1 MPTTD
6 PTQPV
11 SPLKVRLLQLV
22 LGIVLVAIGAIG
34 ARLGVDPAT
43 TKAVQEGVRA
53 EGAAVVSQLT
63 APAPE

>member
-1 MPTTD
+1 MSTPTTAA
-6 PTQPV
+6 
-11 SPLKVRLLQLV
+11 SPLKARLLQLAVV
-22 LGIVLVAIGAIG
+22 LLATLVGAIG

-63 APAPE
+63 APSPE